1 MWQIGVLPQDGSKSG
16 PGTHFDIP
24 WVLNIDRKKMKQII
38 DDINTFDIVIS
49 LGGLNNF
56 SA

>member
-1 MWQIGVLPQDGSKSG
+1 MWQIDVLPQDGSKSG

-24 WVLNIDRKKMKQII
+24 WVLNIDRNKMKQII
-38 DDINTFDIVIS
+38 DDINTFDTVIS